1 MAGAKLN
8 LTTRRAALL
17 ATALM
22 TGACGVADDRDA
34 DQADA
39 GQAAS
44 EPSAVSAEDETN
56 PDPQTIAP
64 EDLLRS
70 ANFYRLEWDDT
81 AGLCVIAL
89 EALNKPYALPSNM
102 RTTPDGVEPDYASKQ
117 AMVFLGND
125 DNVRWRWDAVDAAG
139 PGLSESAKLDYFN
152 DGVER
157 LVVRTRGR
165 LAGNN
170 IVGLG
175 IAENDSGEFTRL
187 SFGHAGAAVE
197 SLPDQDNLHTKL
209 TYSVADVIQL
219 GDSFYTLL
227 MPLEDVDP
235 STRAYLSTW
244 RPKEGTDA
252 PRSPADYYAQLA
264 CIFRAASAQLPDSR

>member
-1 MAGAKLN
+1 MAGAKFN
-8 LTTRRAALL
+8 LTTSRAALL
-17 ATALM
+17 ATTLM
-22 TGACGVADDRDA
+22 IGACGVADDQDA

-39 GQAAS
+39 GHAAS
-44 EPSAVSAEDETN
+44 EPLAVSAENETN
-56 PDPQTIAP
+56 PDTQTIAP
-64 EDLLRS
+64 EDILRS
-70 ANFYRLEWDDT
+70 ANFYQLEWDDT

-89 EALNKPYALPSNM
+89 DALNKPYALPSNK
-102 RTTPDGVEPDYASKQ
+102 RTMPDGADLDYASKQ
-117 AMVFLGND
+117 AMVFLGSD
-125 DNVRWRWDAVDAAG
+125 DNVRWRWDAVSAAG
-139 PGLSESAKLDYFN
+139 SGLTEVAKLDYFN

-165 LAGNN
+165 LAGNH

-175 IAENDSGEFTRL
+175 IVESDSGEFTRL

-197 SLPDQDNLHTKL
+197 SLPDQENLHTKL
-209 TYSVADVIQL
+209 TYSVADVIRL

-227 MPLEDVDP
+227 MPLEDLNP
-235 STRAYLSTW
+235 STRVYLSTW
-244 RPKEGTDA
+244 RPKERTDA